1 MIALVKGILESV
13 EEDRVV
19 VETGG
24 IGFEIL
30 VPGSVMQS
38 LPAAGNPVKIHT
50 YTHVREDAIQL
61 FGFLQRSELAMFKL
75 LIRVNGIGPKAALG
89 ILSAMDADTLRFAIV
104 SGDSRTIS
112 KAPGIGPKTAEKL
125 ILELRDKIDLS
136 DVNLGGETDSE
147 NMPSGRTSD
156 GGAADEGTAG
166 GAGAGS
172 SARDDA
178 MQALVAL
185 GYSMTEAAAAVRR
198 AGATPDMTVEEILKR
213 SLRHI

>member
-38 LPAAGNPVKIHT
+38 LPAAGNPVKIYT

-147 NMPSGRTSD
+147 NMTSGRTSD
-156 GGAADEGTAG
+156 GGAADDGTAG

>member
-38 LPAAGNPVKIHT
+38 LPAAANPVKIHT

-61 FGFLQRSELAMFKL
+61 FGFLHRSELAMFKL

-147 NMPSGRTSD
+147 NMTSGRTSD
-156 GGAADEGTAG
+156 GGAAGDGTAG
-166 GAGAGS
+166 DAGAGS

>member
-38 LPAAGNPVKIHT
+38 LPAAGNSVEIHT

-61 FGFLQRSELAMFKL
+61 FGFLQKSELAMFKL

-89 ILSAMDADTLRFAIV
+89 ILTAMDADTLRFAIL
-104 SGDSRTIS
+104 SG
-112 KAPGIGPKTAEKL
+112 
-125 ILELRDKIDLS
+125 
-136 DVNLGGETDSE
+136 
-147 NMPSGRTSD
+147 
-156 GGAADEGTAG
+156 
-166 GAGAGS
+166 
-172 SARDDA
+172 
-178 MQALVAL
+178 
-185 GYSMTEAAAAVRR
+185 
-198 AGATPDMTVEEILKR
+198 
-213 SLRHI
+213 

>member
-38 LPAAGNPVKIHT
+38 LPAAANPVKIHT

-61 FGFLQRSELAMFKL
+61 FGFLHRSELAMFKL

-147 NMPSGRTSD
+147 NITSGRTSE
-156 GGAADEGTAG
+156 GGAADDGAG
-166 GAGAGS
+166 GAGAG
-172 SARDDA
+172 
-178 MQALVAL
+178 
-185 GYSMTEAAAAVRR
+185 MTRCR
-198 AGATPDMTVEEILKR
+198 LLWHWGIR
-213 SLRHI
+213 